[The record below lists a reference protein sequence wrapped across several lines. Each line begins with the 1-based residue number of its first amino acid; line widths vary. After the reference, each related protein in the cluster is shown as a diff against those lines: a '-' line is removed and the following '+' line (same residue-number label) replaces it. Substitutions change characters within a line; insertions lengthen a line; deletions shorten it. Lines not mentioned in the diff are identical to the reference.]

1 MRQLL
6 LATALIALPVAA
18 FTGYN
23 VYAAKAAVTA
33 NAPSASLGDLSS
45 FRTIITDVQAI
56 AANGDLVAA
65 KTRIKDFEIAWDDNE
80 TGLKPMDPAHWGMID
95 EAADGAFTALRSGKP
110 DPALVTEALVALQ
123 ASLQDA
129 AQVTQ

>member
-6 LATALIALPVAA
+6 LATALITLPVAA

-23 VYAAKAAVTA
+23 VYAAKTAVTA
-33 NAPSASLGDLSS
+33 NASSASLGDLST

-56 AANGDLVAA
+56 AAMGDLVAA
-65 KTRIKDFEIAWDDNE
+65 KTRITDFEIAWDENE

-95 EAADGAFTALRSGKP
+95 DAADGAFTALRSSKP
-110 DPALVTEALVALQ
+110 DPARVTETLVGLQ

>member
-23 VYAAKAAVTA
+23 VYAAKTAVTA
-33 NAPSASLGDLSS
+33 NASSASLGVLST

-56 AANGDLVAA
+56 AAMGDLVAA
-65 KTRIKDFEIAWDDNE
+65 KTRIKDFEIAWDENE

-95 EAADGAFTALRSGKP
+95 DAADGAFTALRSSKP
-110 DPALVTEALVALQ
+110 DPARVTETLVALQ